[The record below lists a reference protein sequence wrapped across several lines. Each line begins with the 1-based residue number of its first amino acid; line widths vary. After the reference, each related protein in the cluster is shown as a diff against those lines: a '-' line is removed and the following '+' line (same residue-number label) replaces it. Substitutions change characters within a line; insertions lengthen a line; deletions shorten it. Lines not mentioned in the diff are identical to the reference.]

1 MEEKERKKLIQ
12 EAQKYGSISL
22 RRQILRVH
30 KNGAKFPISK
40 AYIDDELLDPEISYT
55 LILIPEAKIVRK
67 TSVALTFFKRK
78 SGPNLFY
85 AYPEDALNNIE
96 KESLLDV
103 MTQTFTERFFQYQSS
118 TVSSFNYYFEL
129 HSEWARGNKEMM
141 MISVLLDKK
150 ITKALEELIKSLCI
164 DFESQLKSNPYV
176 FKALYI
182 YEMDSVPK
190 EEHAKIT
197 DSYNDLK
204 GTLQEFYKKI
214 KVLQRR
220 KKANYVITVSMEIE
234 KKLDLN
240 YIAQNIE
247 GAEFNTERF
256 PGIVMKSDNPN
267 VTIIL
272 FSSGKMV
279 ITGLKKASEAE
290 HLVDKAINRIRNVGV
305 KITSRKIT
313 IESAK

>member
-1 MEEKERKKLIQ
+1 MEERDKKKLIQ

-22 RRQILRVH
+22 RHQILRVH

-40 AYIDDELLDPEISYT
+40 AYVDDELLDPEVSYT
-55 LILIPEAKIVRK
+55 LILIPEAKIVTK
-67 TSVALTFFKRK
+67 TSIALTFFKRK

-96 KESLLDV
+96 KESLIDV
-103 MTQTFTERFFQYQSS
+103 MTQSFTERFFHYQSS

-129 HSEWARGNKEMM
+129 HSEWARGNKEML
-141 MISVLLDKK
+141 MISVLLDQK
-150 ITKALEELIKSLCI
+150 ITKAIEEIIKSLCN

-182 YEMDSVPK
+182 DEMDSVSE

-197 DSYNDLK
+197 DSYNELK
-204 GTLQEFYKKI
+204 ESLQEFYKKI

-220 KKANYVITVSMEIE
+220 KNIKYVITVSMEIDN
-234 KKLDLN
+234 KLDLN

-247 GAEFNTERF
+247 GAEFNAERF
-256 PGIVMKSDNPN
+256 PGLVMKSESPN

-290 HLVDKAINRIRNVGV
+290 QLVDKVLNKIRDVGIKINN
-305 KITSRKIT
+305 RKFI